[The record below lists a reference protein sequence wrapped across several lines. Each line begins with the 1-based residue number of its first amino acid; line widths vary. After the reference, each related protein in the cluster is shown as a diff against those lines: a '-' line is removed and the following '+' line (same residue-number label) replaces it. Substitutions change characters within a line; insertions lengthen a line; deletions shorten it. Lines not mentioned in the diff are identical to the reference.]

1 MRHVEIIFAHR
12 PGATYRREADA
23 LVEWLRGVRLARRGY

>member
-1 MRHVEIIFAHR
+1 MRHVEIIFAHQ

-23 LVEWLRGVRLARRGY
+23 LVKWLRGVRPARRCY